1 MKMRTFAR
9 LRMIVFGVLFV
20 GVLLSGAQAGVQV
33 PFSGGRGSA
42 DPYLAVAPPSQEKGL
57 FFDTLGT
64 HGSDRGAV
72 KSFNVSLAKRRQLSR
87 AVGSTVRLPADFQA
101 TGPLG
106 KFMMPVSGKISSYF
120 GYRKHPYRRISR
132 TFHTGIDIPART
144 GTGIRVVAPGRV
156 IYAGWRSGYGLMVE
170 VDHGNGMST
179 VYAHCSRLSVKLGQT
194 VGTGQTIGQ
203 VGRTGIT
210 TGSHLHF
217 EVRRKGSVIDP
228 MRYLSSAR

>member
-1 MKMRTFAR
+1 MRTVSR
-9 LRMIVFGVLFV
+9 LRTIVFITLFV
-20 GVLLSGAQAGVQV
+20 GVLLPGAQAGVQV
-33 PFSGGRGSA
+33 PFPAGGKVA
-42 DPYLAVAPPSQEKGL
+42 DPGLRVAPPVQDKGL

-72 KSFNVSLAKRRQLSR
+72 RSFNVSPAKRRQPSR
-87 AVGSTVRLPADFQA
+87 AVGSTLRLPADFQA
-101 TGPLG
+101 AGPLG
-106 KFMMPVSGKISSYF
+106 TFMMPVSGKISSYF

-132 TFHTGIDIPART
+132 TFHTGVDIPART
-144 GTGIRVVAPGRV
+144 GTPIRSVAAGRV
-156 IYAGWRSGYGLMVE
+156 IYSGWRSGYGLMVE

-194 VGTGQTIGQ
+194 VGNGQSVGQ

-217 EVRRKGSVIDP
+217 EVRRKGAVVDP
-228 MRYLSSAR
+228 MRFLSR